1 MEDNRLIQE
10 DNYPKSILKRSLF
23 LRPLPQ
29 GKRVLLVLVQFIL
42 LNVIE
47 GVGEVYFQV
56 LLAINIFHKIGGAKS
71 IVIFISLK
79 SLPLLLCLPMGFIA
93 DRYFGRAKV
102 LYYSW
107 ILLFITH
114 CFTALYIS
122 VAIPY
127 TPYSKYVPVLLPVFI
142 IGLVGT
148 SISLAGIR
156 VNLIPFGV
164 DQMGSASSDE
174 LSSYFHWYYWSRN
187 VGLFIAY
194 SVGLLGIPRL
204 VVNFHTVI
212 AALLIPCIGAAA
224 GTIINMCSYTWFVRR
239 EKVGNPLL
247 VIYRVLSYAVSV
259 RRPPYRSAFSYDG
272 RPQPSRIDLAKETHF
287 GKFRDEQVED
297 VKTFLRILVM
307 LISLAGFLCVY
318 AMVCIVNNICVFLL
332 LNYSLL
338 ICWCVCCVAFIM
350 YMLCCICYST
360 YVCCVCYFPIWQ
372 GRTAVANC
380 RSLNNK
386 SN

>member
-1 MEDNRLIQE
+1 MEADRLMQE
-10 DNYPKSILKRSLF
+10 NNYPRSILKRSLF

-29 GKRVLLVLVQFIL
+29 GKRVFLVLIQFIL

-47 GVGEVYFQV
+47 VVSEVYFLV
-56 LLAINIFHKIGGAKS
+56 LLALNLFHGIGGAKS
-71 IVIFISLK
+71 ITIFISLR

-107 ILLFITH
+107 ILLFVTH

-122 VAIPY
+122 MAFLYI
-127 TPYSKYVPVLLPVFI
+127 SSSNYVPLLIPVFI
-142 IGLVGT
+142 IGLLGK

-164 DQMGSASSDE
+164 DQMGAASSDE

-187 VGLFIAY
+187 IGLFIAY
-194 SVGLLGIPRL
+194 SVGILGIPPL
-204 VVNFHTVI
+204 VVNYHIVI
-212 AALLIPCIGAAA
+212 VALLIPCIAAAA
-224 GTIINMCSYTWFVRR
+224 GTVINICGYTWFVKR

-247 VIYRVLSYAVSV
+247 VIYRVLSYATSV
-259 RRPPYRSAFSYDG
+259 RRPLHRSAFSYDG

-307 LISLAGFLCVY
+307 LISLAGFLCIY
-318 AMVCIVNNICVFLL
+318 ALVR
-332 LNYSLL
+332 
-338 ICWCVCCVAFIM
+338 M
-350 YMLCCICYST
+350 YVT
-360 YVCCVCYFPIWQ
+360 
-372 GRTAVANC
+372 
-380 RSLNNK
+380 
-386 SN
+386 

>member
-1 MEDNRLIQE
+1 MEANRLIQE
-10 DNYPKSILKRSLF
+10 NNYPKSILKRSLF

-29 GKRVLLVLVQFIL
+29 GKRVFLVLIQFVL

-47 GVGEVYFQV
+47 GVSEVFFQV
-56 LLAINIFHKIGGAKS
+56 WLALNVFQRIEGAES
-71 IVIFISLK
+71 ITIFISLK

-107 ILLFITH
+107 ILLFITQS
-114 CFTALYIS
+114 FTALYIS
-122 VAIPY
+122 VTPLYY
-127 TPYSKYVPVLLPVFI
+127 TPSSKYAIFFPVFI
-142 IGLVGT
+142 IGLLGK

-194 SVGLLGIPRL
+194 SAGLLSIPRL
-204 VVNFHTVI
+204 IVKFHTAI
-212 AALLIPCIGAAA
+212 AGLLIPCIAAAA
-224 GTIINMCSYTWFVRR
+224 GTIINMCGYTWFVRR

-247 VIYRVLSYAVSV
+247 VIYRILSYAASV
-259 RRPPYRSAFSYDG
+259 KRPLYRSAFSYDG

-307 LISLAGFLCVY
+307 LISLAGFLCIY
-318 AMVCIVNNICVFLL
+318 AMVRIE
-332 LNYSLL
+332 
-338 ICWCVCCVAFIM
+338 
-350 YMLCCICYST
+350 
-360 YVCCVCYFPIWQ
+360 
-372 GRTAVANC
+372 
-380 RSLNNK
+380 
-386 SN
+386 

>member
-1 MEDNRLIQE
+1 MEANRLMQE
-10 DNYPKSILKRSLF
+10 NNYPKSILKRSLF

-42 LNVIE
+42 LNIIE
-47 GVGEVYFQV
+47 GIGEVYFQV
-56 LLAINIFHKIGGAKS
+56 FLAVNLFQRIGGAES
-71 IVIFISLK
+71 ITIFISLK

-107 ILLFITH
+107 IFLFITH
-114 CFTALYIS
+114 CFTTFYIS

-127 TPYSKYVPVLLPVFI
+127 TTPSKYTSVLIPLFI
-142 IGLVGT
+142 IGLLGK

-194 SVGLLGIPRL
+194 SAGLVLPTL
-204 VVNFHTVI
+204 AVNFHTII
-212 AALLIPCIGAAA
+212 AALLVLCIAATA
-224 GTIINMCSYTWFVRR
+224 GTVINMCGYTWFVRR
-239 EKVGNPLL
+239 GKVGNPLL
-247 VIYRVLSYAVSV
+247 VIYRVLSYTASV
-259 RRPPYRSAFSYDG
+259 KRPPHRSAFSYDG

-307 LISLAGFLCVY
+307 LISLAGFLCIY
-318 AMVCIVNNICVFLL
+318 AMVRIE
-332 LNYSLL
+332 
-338 ICWCVCCVAFIM
+338 
-350 YMLCCICYST
+350 
-360 YVCCVCYFPIWQ
+360 
-372 GRTAVANC
+372 
-380 RSLNNK
+380 
-386 SN
+386 

>member
-1 MEDNRLIQE
+1 MEADRLMQE
-10 DNYPKSILKRSLF
+10 NNYPRSILKRSLF

-29 GKRVLLVLVQFIL
+29 GKRVFLVLVQFIL

-47 GVGEVYFQV
+47 GVSEVYFQV
-56 LLAINIFHKIGGAKS
+56 LLALNLFQRIEGAKS
-71 IVIFISLK
+71 IAIFISLR

-107 ILLFITH
+107 ILLFVTH
-114 CFTALYIS
+114 CFTALYTSMASNSLYIS
-122 VAIPY
+122 SSNY
-127 TPYSKYVPVLLPVFI
+127 YSPLLIPVFI
-142 IGLVGT
+142 IGLLGK

-164 DQMGSASSDE
+164 DQMGAASSDE

-194 SVGLLGIPRL
+194 GVGILGMPTL
-204 VVNFHTVI
+204 VVNYHTVI
-212 AALLIPCIGAAA
+212 VALLIPCIAAAA
-224 GTIINMCSYTWFVRR
+224 GTVINICGYTWFVKR

-247 VIYRVLSYAVSV
+247 VIYRVLSYAASV
-259 RRPPYRSAFSYDG
+259 RRPLYRSAFSYDG

-307 LISLAGFLCVY
+307 LISLAGFLCIY
-318 AMVCIVNNICVFLL
+318 ALVR
-332 LNYSLL
+332 
-338 ICWCVCCVAFIM
+338 M
-350 YMLCCICYST
+350 YVT
-360 YVCCVCYFPIWQ
+360 
-372 GRTAVANC
+372 
-380 RSLNNK
+380 
-386 SN
+386 